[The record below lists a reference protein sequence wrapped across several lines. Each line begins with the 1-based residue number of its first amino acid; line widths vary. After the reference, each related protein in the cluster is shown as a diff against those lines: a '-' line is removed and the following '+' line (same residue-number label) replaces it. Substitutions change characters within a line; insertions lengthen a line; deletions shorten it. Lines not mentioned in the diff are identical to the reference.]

1 MSPGRLVA
9 SPTKGGF
16 KINGG
21 DDVELP
27 ERKQNRLS
35 CYDYRT
41 PGYYF
46 LTFCTRNREN
56 LFWRHTNSENPIL
69 SRDGL
74 IVDQCIQNIPKIYP
88 MVHLDKYV
96 IMPNHVHL
104 ILYLEGCKENPNGPS
119 ISTIVGQMKQA
130 ASRILGKDIWQ
141 RSFHDHVI
149 RNEKKYQKIWLYIE
163 DNPRRWKED
172 CFYHE

>member
-1 MSPGRLVA
+1 
-9 SPTKGGF
+9 
-16 KINGG
+16 
-21 DDVELP
+21 
-27 ERKQNRLS
+27 
-35 CYDYRT
+35 
-41 PGYYF
+41 
-46 LTFCTRNREN
+46 
-56 LFWRHTNSENPIL
+56 
-69 SRDGL
+69 
-74 IVDQCIQNIPKIYP
+74 

-104 ILYLEGCKENPNGPS
+104 ILYLEGCSEYPNGPS
-119 ISTIVGQMKQA
+119 ISTVVGQMKQA
-130 ASRILGKDIWQ
+130 ASKIMEKDIWQ